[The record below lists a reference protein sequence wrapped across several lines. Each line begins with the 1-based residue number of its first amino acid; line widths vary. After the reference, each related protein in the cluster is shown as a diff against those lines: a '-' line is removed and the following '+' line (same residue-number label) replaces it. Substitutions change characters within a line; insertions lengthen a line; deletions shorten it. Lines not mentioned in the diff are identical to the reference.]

1 MKKQDMHSKAYYEEF
16 YKDRD
21 WNNQYTKV
29 KYQVQSYLN
38 VVKLISEV
46 PVKKVLDI
54 GCGTGIYTKI
64 FNDLGYDCRG
74 IDFANSAIE
83 KAKTQFPDCDFL
95 QHDATNIQIHDK
107 FDMLFVSG
115 FSPFNTTNFEATQ
128 QIIKQWSGSLEK
140 EGVIFILG
148 RTDFSGKVSSSGW
161 FYHTQ
166 DQIKAMFA
174 HPDFFMTTYFA
185 YPLFRYLVLT
195 PFLKKPIMNL
205 VSYISKNFIGKMLRK
220 PVRVM
225 SVLVKES

>member
-1 MKKQDMHSKAYYEEF
+1 MHSKSYYEEF

-21 WNNQYTKV
+21 WSNQYIKV

-38 VVKLISEV
+38 VVNLTSTV
-46 PVKKVLDI
+46 QVKKVLDI

-95 QHDATNIQIHDK
+95 QHDATNIQIQDK

-128 QIIKQWSGSLEK
+128 QIINRWSSCLED

-148 RTDFSGKVSSSGW
+148 RTDFSGMESSSGW
-161 FYHTQ
+161 FYHTH
-166 DQIKAMFA
+166 DQIKTMFA
-174 HPDFFMTTYFA
+174 HPDFSMKTYFA

-195 PFLKKPIMNL
+195 PLLKKPIMSL
-205 VSYISKNFIGKMLRK
+205 VSYISENFIGKIIRK

-225 SVLVKES
+225 TVLVKEL